1 MAVPLT
7 SQVGSRSPTAPSETP
22 PPPPET
28 LFLSFFFSIF
38 KELPFIRPK
47 PYKYKA
53 TDP

>member
-38 KELPFIRPK
+38 KELPF
-47 PYKYKA
+47 Y
-53 TDP
+53 